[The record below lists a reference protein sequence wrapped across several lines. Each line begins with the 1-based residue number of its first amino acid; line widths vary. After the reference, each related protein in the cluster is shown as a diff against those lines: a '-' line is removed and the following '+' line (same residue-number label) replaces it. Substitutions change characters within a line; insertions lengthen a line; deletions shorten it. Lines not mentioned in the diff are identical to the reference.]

1 MDELTEGPA
10 ITTYDP
16 ETLLSQIID
25 KITGSQGTSSVE
37 SAEAQVDEVAVA
49 EIAASRERL
58 LVGLITLARK
68 LIQTADSEVSSRVI
82 QERNLI
88 DLLFKQLLFRSYFQA
103 QEEKKSGVV
112 REVELVQRAG
122 SKKGPKKVASN
133 NRSREAAFSLLTEL
147 VKQSGQLMRDFL

>member
-88 DLLFKQLLFRSYFQA
+88 DLLF
-103 QEEKKSGVV
+103 
-112 REVELVQRAG
+112 
-122 SKKGPKKVASN
+122 
-133 NRSREAAFSLLTEL
+133 
-147 VKQSGQLMRDFL
+147 